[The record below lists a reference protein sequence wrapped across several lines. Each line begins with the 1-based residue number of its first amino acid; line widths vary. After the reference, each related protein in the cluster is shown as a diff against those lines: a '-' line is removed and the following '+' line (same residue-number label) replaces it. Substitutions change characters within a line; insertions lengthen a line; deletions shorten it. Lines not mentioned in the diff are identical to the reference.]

1 MGLYGI
7 SSVNSNMTSYVSSF
21 HFCENRLSE
30 ELIRKLIQ
38 LGIDP
43 SKVQNN
49 AEAQK
54 LIAQAEKE
62 QKVEKTQDIQET
74 QPAQNKES
82 KSNQFQQLNIAN
94 PNVDMKQL
102 NDDIK
107 TLGEKLGIDV
117 KTIGTLKDIVNKF
130 DVTIKEF
137 TTAAAAQSNKNATA
151 QFDNIQRG
159 VKISTGAE
167 IKDKPET
174 IQTEFKDIKDRVDKL
189 EQATTA
195 MFAGQEM
202 IAMLNRMAL
211 GI

>member
-62 QKVEKTQDIQET
+62 KKVEKT

-137 TTAAAAQSNKNATA
+137 TTAAAAQSNKNTTA

-211 GI
+211 EI